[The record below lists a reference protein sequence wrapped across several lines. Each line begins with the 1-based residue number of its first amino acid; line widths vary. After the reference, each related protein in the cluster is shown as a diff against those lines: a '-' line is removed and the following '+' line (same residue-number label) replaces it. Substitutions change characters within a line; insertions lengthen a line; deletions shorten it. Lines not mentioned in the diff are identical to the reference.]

1 MLKFTKDH
9 EWLRIEGDI
18 ATVGITPY
26 AQEQLGDLVFVE
38 VPEAG
43 RAVER
48 GAAAAVVESVKAASD
63 VYAPIS
69 GEVIAGN
76 AEIVK
81 EPSLVNSDPM
91 GKGWLFKL
99 RIKDAAEIETL
110 MNEDAYQELIGG
122 AHTVMPGLVPGIH
135 VFAPRPKRGWP
146 GQARP

>member
-9 EWLRIEGDI
+9 EWLSVEGDV

-43 RAVER
+43 RALER

-69 GEVIAGN
+69 GEIIEGN
-76 AEIVK
+76 VEIVK

-99 RIKDAAEIETL
+99 RIKDASEIETL
-110 MNEDAYQELIGG
+110 MNEDAYRELIG
-122 AHTVMPGLVPGIH
+122 
-135 VFAPRPKRGWP
+135 
-146 GQARP
+146 